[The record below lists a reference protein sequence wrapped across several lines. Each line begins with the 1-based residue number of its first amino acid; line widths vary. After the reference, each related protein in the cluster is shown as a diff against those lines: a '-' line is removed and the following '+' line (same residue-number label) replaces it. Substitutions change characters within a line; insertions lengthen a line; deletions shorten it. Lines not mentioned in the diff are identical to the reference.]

1 MHKTQTIIT
10 SPNITFSDIQVE
22 EVAVKSCLDTSSN
35 NGDKVIEPFIV
46 VSVDPVNDVQSSVG
60 TQSKQVMAGDCLCL
74 ASLGDHKQLRQDCYW
89 LQVNGEGP

>member
-22 EVAVKSCLDTSSN
+22 EVTVKSCLDTSSN

-60 TQSKQVMAGDCLCL
+60 TQGKQIMAGDCLCL
-74 ASLGDHKQLRQDCYW
+74 ASLGDHEQLRQDCY
-89 LQVNGEGP
+89 

>member
-10 SPNITFSDIQVE
+10 SLSITFSDIQVE
-22 EVAVKSCLDTSSN
+22 EVTVKSCLDTSSN

-46 VSVDPVNDVQSSVG
+46 VSVDPVNNVQRTVG

-74 ASLGDHKQLRQDCYW
+74 ASLGDHKQLWQDCY
-89 LQVNGEGP
+89 